1 MPEFKKDA
9 AERLAKK
16 EAELAPYIAAA
27 LIRKKWMVVPP
38 DDQIPPVRASVERMQ
53 IDSIKN

>member
-9 AERLAKK
+9 AARLAKK

-27 LIRKKWMVVPP
+27 LKRKKWMQVPP
-38 DDQIPPVRASVERMQ
+38 DDQIPPVRASVAEMQ
-53 IDSIKN
+53 IDSIKK